1 MSTNP
6 RGRAWVEVRADALR
20 QNFARI
26 REGAGRDARVLPM
39 VKADA
44 YGLGVAEVVRTLE
57 PEHPW
62 GYGVA
67 TVAEGLGLRRLGVE
81 RPVLVCSPAP
91 PGEVDAA
98 VEHGLHLSVSSQ
110 EALRAA
116 RAAAERAGIAARVHV
131 DVDTGMGRSG
141 FDWRSAAEWVPAVVA
156 ATGDGRV
163 EWVGCHTH
171 LHSADERPASIDD
184 QWDRMTTVLGAVV
197 PPAPGLMVHVLNSAG
212 VFRAPERAHALV
224 RPGIFLYGGEVGEG
238 QPKPQPVVS
247 VRARVVHVRTAAEG
261 STLGYGATYR
271 ARGPERWATLA
282 IGYGDGIP
290 RALGNRGAAL
300 IAGRRVPVIGRI
312 SMDLTVVHITDLPDV
327 EVGDVATL
335 LGADGDEA
343 ITVDEVAREAGTI
356 SYEILTGLT
365 RRLPRIWIGL
375 DG

>member
-1 MSTNP
+1 M
-6 RGRAWVEVRADALR
+6 
-20 QNFARI
+20 
-26 REGAGRDARVLPM
+26 
-39 VKADA
+39 
-44 YGLGVAEVVRTLE
+44 
-57 PEHPW
+57 
-62 GYGVA
+62 
-67 TVAEGLGLRRLGVE
+67 
-81 RPVLVCSPAP
+81 
-91 PGEVDAA
+91 
-98 VEHGLHLSVSSQ
+98 
-110 EALRAA
+110 
-116 RAAAERAGIAARVHV
+116 
-131 DVDTGMGRSG
+131 
-141 FDWRSAAEWVPAVVA
+141 
-156 ATGDGRV
+156 
-163 EWVGCHTH
+163 
-171 LHSADERPASIDD
+171 
-184 QWDRMTTVLGAVV
+184 
-197 PPAPGLMVHVLNSAG
+197 
-212 VFRAPERAHALV
+212 FRAPERAHALV